1 MEDSLL
7 TLHHLP
13 LKKNTPDID
22 FSKAQSYYFA
32 FSLGAGYKPFKKK
45 ALPLERTLPQEELP
59 TVTNDSIPAEA
70 NVQKQ
75 EF

>member
-1 MEDSLL
+1 MLFRS
-7 TLHHLP
+7 
-13 LKKNTPDID
+13 TPDID

-45 ALPLERTLPQEELP
+45 ALPLERAIPQEELP
-59 TVTNDSIPAEA
+59 TITNDSIPAEV
-70 NVQKQ
+70 NTSQEQ